1 MGSFFNTYISIIFA
15 PGPQRC
21 EATSKGAEPAR
32 RVDKYLDFYERSEI
46 KSLVTWEELK
56 LLLSN
61 FTPQ

>member
-46 KSLVTWEELK
+46 KSLVT
-56 LLLSN
+56 
-61 FTPQ
+61 